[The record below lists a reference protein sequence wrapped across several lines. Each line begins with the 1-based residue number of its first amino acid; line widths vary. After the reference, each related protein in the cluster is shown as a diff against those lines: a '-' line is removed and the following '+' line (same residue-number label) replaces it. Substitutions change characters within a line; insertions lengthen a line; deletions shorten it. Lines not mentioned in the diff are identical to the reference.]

1 MRKLRVV
8 RVYKNLDAGGGV
20 QTRLLELLPRLA
32 EFVDL
37 RVLCYRV
44 RGSRANELE
53 AQGIPVD
60 VIPMGGAKWAPWN
73 VRRYVKYFQQHRP
86 DVVHTHEYTANTL
99 AVYAAWKAG
108 VPVRIR
114 HLHSMA
120 PWGWGGALRTG
131 ARIRSD
137 RRAARRA
144 HVTLAVSEAV
154 RQVFLKT
161 TGLPPSSCR
170 VLYNGVDLSRYV
182 NAREK
187 GGAFRAEFGIR
198 PDVPVVGIVG
208 RLSRGKGHETFLRV
222 ARGVVQEIPGTRF
235 LVVGEGGRRRALEML
250 ASELGVRDSVLFA
263 GYRDDV
269 AAALGAMDVFLFTSS
284 AEQGGRIQDGL
295 PGAVIEALAA
305 GVPVVGFELPMM
317 KEILGAAPCGV
328 LVPEGDW
335 EKMVDVTVAMLRDRA
350 ARRSAGEAARSRAS
364 RFALQRTVQETVRL
378 YRELVQRI
386 GT

>member
-1 MRKLRVV
+1 MRRLRVV

-20 QTRLLELLPRLA
+20 QTRLLELLPRLI
-32 EFVDL
+32 ELVDV
-37 RVLCYRV
+37 RVLCYRA
-44 RGSRANELE
+44 RGSRADELE
-53 AQGIPVD
+53 ALGIPVD
-60 VIPMGGAKWAPWN
+60 VIPMGSKWAPWN
-73 VRRYVKYFQQHRP
+73 VRRYVKYFRQHRP

-120 PWGWGGALRTG
+120 PWGWGGALRTR

-154 RQVFLKT
+154 REVFLKA

-182 NAREK
+182 DAREK
-187 GGAFRAEFGIR
+187 GGAFRAELGIR
-198 PDVPVVGIVG
+198 RDAPVVGIVG

-222 ARGVVQEIPGTRF
+222 AHRVARETPGATF
-235 LVVGEGGRRRALEML
+235 LVVGEGGRRAALEAL
-250 ASELGVRDSVLFA
+250 ASELGLGDSVVFA
-263 GYRDDV
+263 GYRHDV

-284 AEQGGRIQDGL
+284 AEGGGRIQDGL
-295 PGAVIEALAA
+295 PGAVIEAMAA
-305 GVPVVGFELPMM
+305 GVPVVAFELPMM
-317 KEILGAAPCGV
+317 KEVLGTPPCGA

-335 EKMVDVTVAMLRDRA
+335 EKMVDATVTMLRDRA
-350 ARRSAGEAARSRAS
+350 ARCRAGEAARSRAE
-364 RFALQRTVQETVRL
+364 RFALQRTVRETVQL
-378 YRELVQRI
+378 YRELAQRI

>member
-1 MRKLRVV
+1 M
-8 RVYKNLDAGGGV
+8 
-20 QTRLLELLPRLA
+20 LELLPRLA

-37 RVLCYRV
+37 RVLCYRA
-44 RGSRANELE
+44 RGSRADELE
-53 AQGIPVD
+53 AFGIPVD
-60 VIPMGGAKWAPWN
+60 VIPMGSKWAPWN
-73 VRRYVKYFQQHRP
+73 VRRYVRYFRKHRP

-99 AVYAAWKAG
+99 AVYTAWKAG

-114 HLHSMA
+114 HIHSMA
-120 PWGWGGALRTG
+120 PWGWGGALKTR

-144 HVTLAVSEAV
+144 HLTLAVSEAV
-154 RQVFLKT
+154 RRVFLNA

-170 VLYNGVDLSRYV
+170 VLYNGVDLSRYAG
-182 NAREK
+182 AREK
-187 GGAFRAEFGIR
+187 GGAFRAELGIQ

-208 RLSRGKGHETFLRV
+208 RLSRGKGHETFLQVARRV
-222 ARGVVQEIPGTRF
+222 AREIPGTKF
-235 LVVGEGGRRRALEML
+235 LVVGEGGRRQALEAL
-250 ASELGVRDSVLFA
+250 ASELGLGASVVFT

-295 PGAVIEALAA
+295 PGVVIEAMAA
-305 GVPVVGFELPMM
+305 GVPVVAFALPMM
-317 KEILGAAPCGV
+317 EEILGTPPCGA

-335 EKMVDVTVAMLRDRA
+335 EKMVEATVAMVRDRA
-350 ARRSAGEAARSRAS
+350 ARCRAGEAARSRAG